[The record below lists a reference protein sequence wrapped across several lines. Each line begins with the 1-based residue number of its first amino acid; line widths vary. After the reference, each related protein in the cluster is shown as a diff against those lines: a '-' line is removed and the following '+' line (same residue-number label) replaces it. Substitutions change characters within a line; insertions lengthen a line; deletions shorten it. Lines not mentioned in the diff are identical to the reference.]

1 MQINVQDEILPIC
14 DADGDGEPDF
24 PLATNMDIVRG
35 DNHGGYFG
43 FRDVENNTRLVDD
56 GAISI
61 VVDNW
66 NRIKPG
72 IKQNLPQGTICK

>member
-1 MQINVQDEILPIC
+1 
-14 DADGDGEPDF
+14 
-24 PLATNMDIVRG
+24 MDIVRG